1 MRIAFRVVILLM
13 VFAGVGW
20 MAARATLS
28 RAVVRQSSYRP
39 ETRLAAMTA
48 GLFAGGA
55 AVVIVGIGMA
65 MRGGKPKQNDE

>member
-1 MRIAFRVVILLM
+1 MRIAFRVVVLLM
-13 VFAGVGW
+13 VFGIVGW

-28 RAVVRQSSYRP
+28 RSVVRQSSYKP

-55 AVVIVGIGMA
+55 AVVVVGIGMA
-65 MRGGKPKQNDE
+65 MRSGKAKPKE